1 MTGWMVCPPTRNYR
15 GTSALLPIEARLCVV
30 GETNGT
36 PCFGLQPNLAGPIIC
51 LNLLGAPPR
60 SPSGFS
66 GLPVAT

>member
-1 MTGWMVCPPTRNYR
+1 MRCYQ
-15 GTSALLPIEARLCVV
+15 SKARLCVV

-36 PCFGLQPNLAGPIIC
+36 PCFGLQPNLAGLIIC